1 MSNYNYVYYTA
12 QINNDASK
20 SSSAFD
26 NEEPN
31 FEFKEDRK
39 VPIITE
45 SDKYEMAVESAMF
58 DLKTLPNFIPTIKFK
73 MNPTDLQKIE
83 TIYEVTLEFDGM
95 SSTVPIY
102 FEPQDQTITGPPNFD
117 NGMANYK
124 SGYYNL
130 YNYEFFFTMVNT
142 CIRNSFLNLIDVVK
156 SYYGGTL
163 PTAFSNLA
171 TNSVY
176 EIPYFIFDKESSLI
190 FLNSPKSTFSDS
202 NTNNINIMLNKSL
215 YRLFNS
221 LPFKLQNKTFNS
233 LKSDGTTQTTINQ
246 TLFKLNLSN
255 FKQANEVEI
264 YPHLSDGSSGSIK
277 KTHMLI
283 YQDYETLSSWS
294 PVESIVLISPN
305 FPVPSHQMS
314 ASLEYL
320 DGIIN
325 QVGETRTE
333 QEILEVKSNKPI
345 PIVIYEPKQY
355 RWMTLRQS
363 DSDNLRQIIFKIF
376 YRFKLNGDLIAVKAG
391 VGGSFSC
398 KLMFRK
404 IR

>member
-1 MSNYNYVYYTA
+1 
-12 QINNDASK
+12 
-20 SSSAFD
+20 
-26 NEEPN
+26 
-31 FEFKEDRK
+31 
-39 VPIITE
+39 
-45 SDKYEMAVESAMF
+45 
-58 DLKTLPNFIPTIKFK
+58 
-73 MNPTDLQKIE
+73 
-83 TIYEVTLEFDGM
+83 
-95 SSTVPIY
+95 
-102 FEPQDQTITGPPNFD
+102 
-117 NGMANYK
+117 
-124 SGYYNL
+124 
-130 YNYEFFFTMVNT
+130 MVNEA
-142 CIRNSFLNLIDVVK
+142 IRTTFLKLIDVIK
-156 SYYGGTL
+156 SYFGGTL
-163 PTAFSNLA
+163 PTTFTNLA

-190 FLNSPKSTFSDS
+190 FLNSPKSTFSES
-202 NTNNINIMLNKSL
+202 NTTHINIMLNKSL

-221 LPFKLQNKTFNS
+221 LPFILQNKTFNS
-233 LKSDGTTQTTINQ
+233 LKSDGITQTTINQ

-264 YPHLSDGSSGSIK
+264 YPHLSNGSSGLIK

-314 ASLEYL
+314 SSLEYL